1 MPASR
6 KMPKNNC
13 KGTTLKAAPRKES
26 GQKRKV
32 SNCCRFP
39 LVINRYRSRPPLVR
53 KRPPYPLHEGQV
65 PVEMD
70 VPLEVLEQTL
80 LAPVGD
86 IVMGNIN
93 AFVVCP
99 VIIPPDFIQHWYCSI
114 SNSKIYP
121 GDTVYG
127 KHANEGWIRTV
138 SIQAIPSGRM

>member
-1 MPASR
+1 MPERSPNTPMADWDETSEGYKGTIGMPASK

-26 GQKRKV
+26 GLKRNI
-32 SNCCRFP
+32 SNRCRSP
-39 LVINRYRSRPPLVR
+39 LVINRYRSQLPLVR
-53 KRPPYPLHEGQV
+53 NRPPYILHEGQV

-80 LAPVGD
+80 VAPVGD

-99 VIIPPDFIQHWYCSI
+99 VIIPLDFSQHWYCSI
-114 SNSKIYP
+114 SNSTI
-121 GDTVYG
+121 
-127 KHANEGWIRTV
+127 W
-138 SIQAIPSGRM
+138 